1 MRDTID
7 MAREA
12 GFTVGPSRDGPDDV
26 RGVGENLVRFEVIVR
41 ADALANIDPTGFMS
55 YQEADAAGRFAERAA
70 CEALYEHEDVQAPV
84 GNSAWGEAY
93 QDGWIAGAQAYRDA
107 IRARGNT

>member
-1 MRDTID
+1 MNRDDIIR

-12 GFTVGPSRDGPDDV
+12 CDKDKVDAWQNGFWVLTQEEV
-26 RGVGENLVRFEVIVR
+26 ERFFHM
-41 ADALANIDPTGFMS
+41 AQA
-55 YQEADAAGRFAERAA
+55 AEREA

-93 QDGWIAGAQAYRDA
+93 QEGWIAGAQAYREA
-107 IRARGNT
+107 IRARGQA